1 MSQSPPVVLYD
12 TLLRDGSQMEGV
24 AFSLDDK
31 VAIAHRLDAIGIHYV
46 EGGFPGSNEKDKAF
60 FEAMRARPLKHA
72 RLVAFGGTRKPG
84 ADTAADFNMQ
94 ALLGAGT
101 PVVTLVGKA
110 SAYQVRVALETSREE
125 NLAMI
130 RESVAHIRAQGREVH
145 FDAEHFFDGYREDA
159 GYALQAL
166 RTAHRAG
173 AAYLVLCDTN
183 GGAMT
188 SDVLRAV
195 GAVRE
200 ALPEARLGIHCH
212 DDCGLAVANSLAAV
226 EAGVRQVQGC
236 VNGYGERCG
245 NANLTSVIANL
256 QLKMGRPV
264 VSDAQLAELTNASLF
279 VAELANLPLDGQ
291 APYVGASAFAH
302 KAGYHVAAIVK
313 DPDTYQHIDPDRVGN
328 DRRILVSELSGQRNI
343 SVKLAERGLDFPLSK
358 AENRALLDRVK
369 EMESRGFQYEGA
381 EASFELLALRLRPG
395 YRPPFELE
403 DFLIVNRRRHK
414 DDGDPTTHSDMQAE
428 AMTKIAAGEQ
438 VFQTAADGNGPV
450 SALDASIRRGLG
462 QPYPEIET
470 VRLRDYKVRI
480 LDAASG
486 TGAGVRVLIESSD
499 GEHVWHTVGSSTDV
513 IEASWI
519 ALSDA
524 YEYFLYKHPQW
535 AAADA
540 GAAGEVPARS

>member
-1 MSQSPPVVLYD
+1 MSQSPPIVLYD

-31 VAIAHRLDAIGIHYV
+31 VAIAHRLDAIGVHYV

-94 ALLGAGT
+94 AVLGAET

-110 SAYQVRVALETSREE
+110 SAYQVRVALETSQEE

-130 RESVAHIRAQGREVH
+130 RESVAHLRAHGREVH
-145 FDAEHFFDGYREDA
+145 FDAEHFFDGFREDPD
-159 GYALQAL
+159 YALQAL

-173 AAYLVLCDTN
+173 AEYLVLCDTN

-195 GAVRE
+195 AAVRE

-226 EAGVRQVQGC
+226 EAGVSQVQGC

-264 VSDAQLAELTNASLF
+264 VSEAQLAELTNASLF

-313 DPDTYQHIDPDRVGN
+313 DPDTYQHIDPDSVGN
-328 DRRILVSELSGQRNI
+328 DRRILVSELSGRRNI
-343 SVKLAERGLDFPLSK
+343 SVKLAERGLDLPLS
-358 AENRALLDRVK
+358 AEENQALLERVK

-438 VFQTAADGNGPV
+438 IFQTAADGNGPV
-450 SALDASIRRGLG
+450 SALDASIRRGLR

-499 GEHVWHTVGSSTDV
+499 GEHVWNTVGSSTDV

-524 YEYFLYKHPQW
+524 YEYFLHRHPQW

-540 GAAGEVPARS
+540 AAAAEVPARP